1 MSEQT
6 PMMSQYLEMKEQ
18 CRDAV
23 LFFRLGD
30 FYEMFNE
37 DAVEISR
44 LLNLTLTT
52 RAGNPMCGVP
62 YHASRVYI
70 ARLLRMGRKVAVCEQ
85 ITVNASGKGLAE
97 RKIVEV
103 VTPGTAIAD
112 DYLEKNANNYL
123 AAFWFDGGATSK
135 SAGMFA
141 FAYIDVTTGEFAATS
156 FPEADGVERLRK
168 ELGQTTPREILIQQS
183 VFSSHPDVAAV
194 FDSWPS
200 MVKNQ
205 YPDWSF
211 NREAAYKKLAA
222 AFSSVSLQAFS
233 LRTDSPEVP
242 PAALLLDYLERTA
255 ATPLN
260 HIDGITIYGGDEF
273 VSIDESTRKN
283 LEIDRNLQDAG
294 QEFTLY
300 SVMNETRTSM
310 GARTLRSW
318 LLRPLVKTEDIEARL
333 SVTDILYT
341 RQTLLASI
349 RADLSAVLDVERLAG
364 RISMD
369 KANGKD
375 LLALRQSMNAFL
387 SLREKLAAEIPGV
400 RLFSDDEKEC
410 ARTVFEIIDASILE
424 DCPVVLNEGG
434 LIKNG
439 WSKELDELRSLR
451 DNSNAVLERYLI
463 EERER
468 TGISNL
474 KIKYNRLIGYFLEVS
489 KGNLKSVP
497 DHFIRRRSLANGD
510 RFSTERLAELETE
523 LNGVHAGIIEC
534 EQRLFNEVRVRI
546 ASFSHT
552 LLKLSQKIGRL
563 DTLQSFAYAAT
574 LHGWSKPSFTD
585 TGALVIEEGRHPV
598 VEAHFPDGEFVPN
611 GVRLSSCGNG
621 SDDGGVCDSD
631 APAAGSPAF
640 ALITGPNMAGKSTFL
655 RQTALIVL
663 MAQTGSFVPAESALI
678 TPVDKIFCRVGASD
692 NLAHGESTFLVE
704 MTETA
709 HILRSATQA
718 SLVIMDEVGRGTSTE
733 DGFAI
738 ARAVTEYLLEVN
750 RSKTL
755 FATHYHDLAQI
766 AHPRLANFCLDV
778 LETEGDVVFLK
789 KVVPGVSAGSYGVH
803 VAKLAGL
810 PAAVV
815 ERAKALLAEYV
826 DAHRQGRGP
835 EEKKRLVPEQAGK
848 NGRKVYESRAPS
860 LFSSEDLVLSE
871 IISSDPDNM
880 TPMQA
885 LRLIERWKG
894 TLFPESKK

>member
-1 MSEQT
+1 MADQT
-6 PMMSQYLEMKEQ
+6 PMMTQYLKMKEQ

-44 LLNLTLTT
+44 LLNLTLTS

-70 ARLLRMGRKVAVCEQ
+70 ARLLRMGKKVAVCEQ
-85 ITVNASGKGLAE
+85 ITINAPGKGLAE
-97 RKIVEV
+97 RKIVEII
-103 VTPGTAIAD
+103 TPGTAVDD
-112 DYLEKNANNYL
+112 DYLEKNVNNYL
-123 AAFWFDGGATSK
+123 AAFWFDSGSSAK
-135 SAGMFA
+135 SRGRFA

-156 FPEADGVERLRK
+156 FPEEDGVERFRK
-168 ELGQTTPREILIQQS
+168 ELGQINPREILIQQS
-183 VFSSHPDVAAV
+183 LFSSHPEVASV
-194 FDSWPS
+194 LDTWPS
-200 MVKNQ
+200 IMRNP

-211 NREAAYKKLAA
+211 NREAAYRRLAA
-222 AFSSVSLQAFS
+222 AFSAVNLQAFS
-233 LRTDSPEVP
+233 LKADSPELP
-242 PAALLLDYLERTA
+242 PAALLLEYLDKTA
-255 ATPLN
+255 ATPLQ
-260 HIDGITIYGGDEF
+260 HIDGIKIYGGDEF

-294 QEFTLY
+294 QDFTLF
-300 SVMNETRTSM
+300 SVMDETRTSM

-318 LLRPLVKTEDIEARL
+318 LLRPLIKTEDILHRL
-333 SVTDILYT
+333 SVTEILYNH
-341 RQTLLASI
+341 QNLLSSI
-349 RADLSAVLDVERLAG
+349 RADLSSVLDVERLAG
-364 RISMD
+364 RISME

-375 LLALRQSMNAFL
+375 LIALRQSMNSFL
-387 SLREKLAAEIPGV
+387 SLESKLSEEIP
-400 RLFSDDEKEC
+400 EKQFFTREEKDC
-410 ARTVFEIIDASILE
+410 AVKVFEIIDASILE

-451 DNSNAVLERYLI
+451 DNSNAVLEKYLM

-468 TGISNL
+468 TGIQNL
-474 KIKYNRLIGYFLEVS
+474 KIKYNRLIGYYLEVS

-497 DHFIRRRSLANGD
+497 EHFIRRRSLTNGD

-534 EQRLFNEVRVRI
+534 EQKLFNGVRSQI
-546 ASFSHT
+546 ASFCYTLMKISHG
-552 LLKLSQKIGRL
+552 IGCL
-563 DTLQSFAYAAT
+563 DTLQSFAYAAV
-574 LHGWSKPSFTD
+574 LHGWNKPCFTD
-585 TGALVIEEGRHPV
+585 TGELSIEEGRHPV
-598 VEAHFPDGEFVPN
+598 VEVHFPDGEFVPN
-611 GVRLSSCGNG
+611 SIRLSSAEKETDTGNL
-621 SDDGGVCDSD
+621 
-631 APAAGSPAF
+631 PPAF

-663 MAQTGSFVPAESALI
+663 MAQTGSFVPASSALI

-709 HILRSATQA
+709 HILRAATKS

-750 RSKTL
+750 GSKTL
-755 FATHYHDLAQI
+755 FATHYHELAQFE
-766 AHPRLANFCLDV
+766 HPLLADFCLDV

-789 KVVPGVSAGSYGVH
+789 KVVQGASAGSYGIH

-810 PAAVV
+810 PFPVI
-815 ERAKALLAEYV
+815 ERAKVLLKEYESHKGTV
-826 DAHRQGRGP
+826 SSGG
-835 EEKKRLVPEQAGK
+835 EKKQLVPEKTAG
-848 NGRKVYESRAPS
+848 NSGAPL
-860 LFSSEDLVLSE
+860 LFSKEELILNEIVSSE
-871 IISSDPDNM
+871 PDNM

-885 LRLIERWKG
+885 LQLIERWKKA
-894 TLFPESKK
+894 LYPENK

>member
-1 MSEQT
+1 MSDQT
-6 PMMSQYLEMKEQ
+6 PMMVQYLKMKEE

-44 LLNLTLTT
+44 LLNLTLTS

-70 ARLLRMGRKVAVCEQ
+70 ARLLRMGKKVAVCEQ
-85 ITVNASGKGLAE
+85 ITVNAPGKGLAE

-103 VTPGTAIAD
+103 ITPGTAVDD

-123 AAFWFDGGATSK
+123 AAFWFDSGSSSK
-135 SAGMFA
+135 SRGMFA

-156 FPEADGVERLRK
+156 FSEENSVERFRK
-168 ELGQTTPREILIQQS
+168 ELGQINPREILIQQS
-183 VFSSHPDVAAV
+183 LFSSHPEVV
-194 FDSWPS
+194 SVLDSWPS
-200 MVKNQ
+200 IVKNQ

-211 NREAAYKKLAA
+211 NRDAAYRRLTT
-222 AFSSVSLQAFS
+222 AFSSVNLQAFS
-233 LRTDSPEVP
+233 LGKDSPELP
-242 PAALLLDYLERTA
+242 PAALLLEYLDKTA
-255 ATPLN
+255 SAPLQ
-260 HIDGITIYGGDEF
+260 HIDGIKIYGGDEF

-294 QEFTLY
+294 QDYTLF

-318 LLRPLVKTEDIEARL
+318 LLRPLIKTEDILRRL
-333 SVTDILYT
+333 TVTEILYKH
-341 RQTLLASI
+341 QDLLSAI
-349 RADLSAVLDVERLAG
+349 RTDLSSILDVERLVG
-364 RISMD
+364 RISME

-375 LLALRQSMNAFL
+375 LVALRQSIRAFISLESKL
-387 SLREKLAAEIPGV
+387 SAGIPEKCFFSQEEKDCAA
-400 RLFSDDEKEC
+400 K
-410 ARTVFEIIDASILE
+410 VFEIIDKSILE

-434 LIKNG
+434 LIKSG
-439 WSKELDELRSLR
+439 WSEELDELRSLR
-451 DNSNAVLERYLI
+451 DNSNAVLESYLK

-497 DHFIRRRSLANGD
+497 EHFIRRRSLANGD

-523 LNGVHAGIIEC
+523 LNGVHAGIIDC
-534 EQRLFNEVRVRI
+534 EQRLFTEVRSRV
-546 ASFSHT
+546 ASFCHI
-552 LLKLSQKIGRL
+552 LLKVSHGIGML
-563 DTLQSFAYAAT
+563 DTIQSFAYAAV
-574 LHGWSKPSFTD
+574 LHGWNKPCFTD
-585 TGALVIEEGRHPV
+585 TGELSIEEGRHPV
-598 VEAHFPDGEFVPN
+598 VEAHFPEGEFVPN
-611 GVRLSSCGNG
+611 SIRLSSGEQKN
-621 SDDGGVCDSD
+621 DTDTPV
-631 APAAGSPAF
+631 PAF

-663 MAQTGSFVPAESALI
+663 MAQTGSFVPAASALI

-692 NLAHGESTFLVE
+692 NLAQGESTFLVE

-709 HILRSATQA
+709 HILRAATKS

-738 ARAVTEYLLEVN
+738 ARSVTEYLLEVN
-750 RSKTL
+750 GSKTL
-755 FATHYHDLAQI
+755 FATHYHDLAQFE
-766 AHPRLANFCLDV
+766 HPRLANFCLEV

-789 KVVPGVSAGSYGVH
+789 KVVQGASAGSYGVH

-810 PAAVV
+810 PAPVI
-815 ERAKALLAEYV
+815 ERAKALLREYENYSHGTAGAV
-826 DAHRQGRGP
+826 SEGKKPLIP
-835 EEKKRLVPEQAGK
+835 EKHVEKTETPF
-848 NGRKVYESRAPS
+848 
-860 LFSSEDLVLSE
+860 LFSSEELVLSE
-871 IISSDPDNM
+871 IVSSEPDNM

-885 LRLIERWKG
+885 LQMIERWKK
-894 TLFPESKK
+894 TLYPEK